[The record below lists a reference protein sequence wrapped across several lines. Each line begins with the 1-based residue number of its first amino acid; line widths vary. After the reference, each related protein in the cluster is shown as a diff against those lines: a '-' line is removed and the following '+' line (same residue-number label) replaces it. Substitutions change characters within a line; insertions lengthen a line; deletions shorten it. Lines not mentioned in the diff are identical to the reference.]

1 MISENDSVL
10 DALIFTRQPIAIGR
24 DVLIACISI
33 NQSPESNIEVRGI
46 TVTDQEVSFPKRTRP
61 SRPPASPEDLFGS
74 LPKIPTR
81 APVLW
86 AHQADQLRTYFE
98 EYRNNPDVALEL
110 PTGSGKTLIGLLIS
124 EWRRR
129 ALSHRSLFACPTKQ
143 LAEQVHASAQAQGL
157 STVLLIDRHTTWD
170 SSDLNAYTRGQATAV
185 TTYSHIFNAKSKLS
199 DAQSI
204 VFDDAHAAEGYVAE
218 SWALRI
224 PNNIDAYR
232 QIFDALSDDLDP
244 SMIERLTN
252 ENVNEA
258 SEPEVRM
265 LPLAVVAKNKT
276 ALAGVLM
283 AAIAQQDALK
293 WSVRRVLPHLSS
305 CLFFVDHSQWYI
317 RPMIPP
323 TFEHDPFVQPEQRI
337 YLSATIGGGGELERA
352 FGRSK
357 IGKIGVPEAWEK
369 AGSGR
374 RFFVFPSLA
383 EEAQR
388 PDILSEDHET
398 LTEQLLNLAD
408 KRLVLSQ
415 DTETTER
422 IATVLNVPEAEIFR
436 VSDRQFSKFA
446 ESTTGTL
453 LAANRYDGM
462 DLADDMCRMMLVYG
476 LPGTTHLQDR
486 FFETKL
492 RARSVLQERIRTR
505 VVQGL
510 GRCTRGPKDYS
521 VVVVEDEALVRF
533 LSREENIESMPREL
547 QAEIQFGLHTS
558 ENVTESVLVALTKS
572 ALQQDDAWATQAEPQ
587 IIEWREDLEVR
598 PYTESSTLAAS
609 ARKEVLAWRE
619 AWAEQWESAG
629 QLAMEVHAGLNGTE
643 LTPYRSLWAYL
654 AHSWLRLAAAEGA
667 ETGAKAQEY
676 LDYAHKSSF
685 GTTWLKE
692 IQRHKTAV
700 PTLDVWDEQA
710 VDTVHRLASSEV
722 GPTKLQTQLT
732 QMITDLGETNA
743 SRYERGL
750 TSLGRFLGM
759 RAFKPE
765 GNARADSAWLLP
777 QLWIALEAKSEQ
789 LAGGTIGPNYVRQT
803 NSQLDMIANDE
814 GLENYPQ
821 GSISVIVSPKMAVKP
836 DAVPAANRNV
846 YLVSPRTIMEL
857 AKETKQVWSTI
868 RTFTTDQ
875 DDIGQR
881 NETAKALWESK
892 LLPGQVKER
901 LTREPVK

>member
-1 MISENDSVL
+1 M
-10 DALIFTRQPIAIGR
+10 T
-24 DVLIACISI
+24 
-33 NQSPESNIEVRGI
+33 NQEI
-46 TVTDQEVSFPKRTRP
+46 SFPTRTRP

-74 LPKIPTR
+74 LPKSPTR

-98 EYRNNPDVALEL
+98 VHKDHPDVSLEL
-110 PTGSGKTLIGLLIS
+110 PTGSGKTLVGLLIS

-129 ALSHRSLFACPTKQ
+129 ALSHRALFACPTQQ

-157 STVLLIDRHTTWD
+157 NTVLLIGSNTAWD
-170 SSDLNAYTRGQATAV
+170 AGDLNAYTRCQATAI
-185 TTYSHIFNAKSKLS
+185 TTYSHIFNEYSKLS

-218 SWALRI
+218 SWAVKI
-224 PNNIDAYR
+224 PKSIDAYR
-232 QIFDALSDDLDP
+232 QIFDAISDDLDP
-244 SMIERLTN
+244 LLIERLTN
-252 ENVNEA
+252 DNASEA

-265 LPLAVVAKNKT
+265 LPLSVVAKNKT
-276 ALAGVLM
+276 VLATVLKE
-283 AAIAQQDALK
+283 AIDQDNELRWA
-293 WSVRRVLPHLSS
+293 VRRVAPHLSS

-323 TFEHDPFVQPEQRI
+323 TFGHAPFVEPAQRI

-357 IGKIGVPEAWEK
+357 IEKIGVPEAWEK

-383 EEAQR
+383 EAAQHPSDAPEER
-388 PDILSEDHET
+388 ES
-398 LTEQLLNLAD
+398 LTEQILDLAD
-408 KRLVLSQ
+408 KRLILSQ
-415 DTETTER
+415 VTKTTEK
-422 IATVLNVPEAEIFR
+422 IAADLNIPQEEIFR
-436 VSDRQFSKFA
+436 VSDRQFKRFA
-446 ESTTGTL
+446 ESETGTL

-462 DLADDMCRMMLVYG
+462 DLADDICRMMLMHGV
-476 LPGTTHLQDR
+476 PGTTHLQDR

-521 VVVVEDEALVRF
+521 VVVIEDESLVRF
-533 LSREENIESMPREL
+533 LSRGENIESMPREL

-558 ENVTESVLVALTKS
+558 ESVSQEVLLALTNS
-572 ALQQDDAWATQAEPQ
+572 SLRQDSTWTKQAEPQ
-587 IIEWREDLEVR
+587 IIEWRDELEVR
-598 PYTESSTLAAS
+598 PYAESSILASS
-609 ARKEVLAWRE
+609 ARKEVRAWRE

-629 QLAMEVHAGLNGTE
+629 QLAMEVHAELNGTE

-654 AHSWLRLAAAEGA
+654 AHSWLALAALDGA

-676 LDYAHKSSF
+676 LDFAHNSSF

-692 IQRHKTAV
+692 IQRNKTAV
-700 PTLDVWDEQA
+700 PSLDEWDETA
-710 VDTVHRLASSEV
+710 VSAVHAFATSGTRS
-722 GPTKLQTQLT
+722 TRLQTQLT
-732 QMITDLGETNA
+732 QMVTDLGQTNA
-743 SRYERGL
+743 SQYERGL
-750 TSLGRFLGM
+750 TALGGFLGM
-759 RAFKPE
+759 RAFKPV
-765 GNARADSAWLLP
+765 GDARADSAWLLP
-777 QLWIALEAKSEQ
+777 NLWIALEAKSEQ
-789 LAGGTIGPNYVRQT
+789 LLGGTIGPNYVRQT

-814 GLENYPQ
+814 ELENYPA
-821 GSISVIVSPKMAVKP
+821 GSISVIISPKKAVKP

-846 YLVSPRTIMEL
+846 YLVSPETILEI
-857 AKETKQVWSTI
+857 AKQTKQVWSAI
-868 RTFTTDQ
+868 RTFATDHA
-875 DDIGQR
+875 DSGQR
-881 NETAKALWESK
+881 NEVAKALWDNR

-901 LTREPVK
+901 LTLEPIK

>member
-1 MISENDSVL
+1 MTPITATLGQMGWLLAHDMSPRIKYLVNPKVAISV
-10 DALIFTRQPIAIGR
+10 R
-24 DVLIACISI
+24 DLTM
-33 NQSPESNIEVRGI
+33 N
-46 TVTDQEVSFPKRTRP
+46 DQEVSFPSRTRP
-61 SRPPASPEDLFGS
+61 PRPPASPEDLFGS

-98 EYRNNPDVALEL
+98 KHKNHPDVAFEL
-110 PTGSGKTLIGLLIS
+110 PTGSGKTLVGLLIS

-129 ALSHRSLFACPTKQ
+129 ALSHRTLFACPTRQ
-143 LAEQVHASAQAQGL
+143 LAEQVHASAEAQGL
-157 STVLLIDRHTTWD
+157 NTVLLIGSHTAWD
-170 SSDLNAYTRGQATAV
+170 SSDLNAYTRCQTTAI
-185 TTYSHIFNAKSKLS
+185 TTYGHIFNAHSKFA

-218 SWALRI
+218 SWALSI
-224 PNNIDAYR
+224 PKKIDAYQ
-232 QIFDALSDDLDP
+232 QIFDVLSDDLDP
-244 SMIERLTN
+244 LMIERLTN
-252 ENVNEA
+252 ANANEA

-265 LPLAVVAKNKT
+265 LPLSVVAKNKT
-276 ALAGVLM
+276 GLARVLQG
-283 AAIAQQDALK
+283 AIAQDDDLK
-293 WSVRRVLPHLSS
+293 WSIRRVVPHLSS

-323 TFEHDPFVQPEQRI
+323 TFEHAPFVQPVQRI

-352 FGRSK
+352 FGRPK
-357 IGKIGVPEAWEK
+357 IEKIGVPEAWEK

-383 EEAQR
+383 EAAQL
-388 PDILSEDHET
+388 PGVSSGDPES
-398 LTEQLLNLAD
+398 LTEQILKLAD

-415 DTETTER
+415 DNKTTEK
-422 IATVLNVPEAEIFR
+422 IATVLNVPEDEIFR
-436 VSDRQFSKFA
+436 VKDGQFNKFA
-446 ESTTGTL
+446 ESVSGTL

-462 DLADDMCRMMLVYG
+462 DLADDICRMMLIHG
-476 LPGTTHLQDR
+476 LPGTTHLQDQ

-533 LSREENIESMPREL
+533 LSRAENIESMPREL

-558 ENVTESVLVALTKS
+558 ENVTETMLLALTTS
-572 ALQQDDAWATQAEPQ
+572 ALKQDSTWAKQAEPG
-587 IIEWREDLEVR
+587 IIEWREDLEVT
-598 PYTESSTLAAS
+598 PYAESSTLASS
-609 ARKEVLAWRE
+609 ARKEVLAWRA
-619 AWAEQWESAG
+619 AWAEQWESAA

-654 AHSWLRLAAAEGA
+654 SHSWLSLAAEDGA

-676 LDYAHKSSF
+676 LDHAQNSSF

-692 IQRHKTAV
+692 IQRNKTAV

-710 VDTVHRLASSEV
+710 VETVHVLATS
-722 GPTKLQTQLT
+722 GIRPTKLQTQLT
-732 QMITDLGETNA
+732 QMISDLGQTNA
-743 SRYERGL
+743 SQYERGL
-750 TSLGRFLGM
+750 TSLGGFLGM
-759 RAFKPE
+759 RSFKPE
-765 GNARADSAWLLP
+765 GDARADSAWLLP

-789 LAGGTIGPNYVRQT
+789 LAGGSIGANYVRQT
-803 NSQLDMIANDE
+803 NSQLDMIAHDE
-814 GLENYPQ
+814 GLENYPE
-821 GSISVIVSPKMAVKP
+821 GSVSVIISPKMSVKP

-846 YLVSPRTIMEL
+846 YLVSPDTIMEL
-857 AKETKQVWSTI
+857 AKETKQVWSEI
-868 RTFTTDQ
+868 RVFTTDH
-875 DDIGQR
+875 DDLGQR
-881 NETAKALWESK
+881 NKLAKALWDNG
-892 LLPGQVKER
+892 LLPSQVKER
-901 LTREPVK
+901 LTREPIK